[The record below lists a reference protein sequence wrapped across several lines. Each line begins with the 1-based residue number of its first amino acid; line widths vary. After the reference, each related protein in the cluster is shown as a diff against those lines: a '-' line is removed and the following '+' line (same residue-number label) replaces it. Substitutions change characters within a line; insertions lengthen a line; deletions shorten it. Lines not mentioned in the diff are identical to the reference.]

1 MGEICQGSEYTRGT
15 QDSEYACML
24 LNNARICL
32 NMPEAEPKIT
42 VQAK

>member
-1 MGEICQGSEYTRGT
+1 MVEICQGSEYASDT
-15 QDSEYACML
+15 QGSEYAFML

-32 NMPEAEPKIT
+32 NMPEAEPKVP

>member
-1 MGEICQGSEYTRGT
+1 MIGICQGSEYTRDT
-15 QDSEYACML
+15 QGSEYACML

-32 NMPEAEPKIT
+32 NMSEAEPKII